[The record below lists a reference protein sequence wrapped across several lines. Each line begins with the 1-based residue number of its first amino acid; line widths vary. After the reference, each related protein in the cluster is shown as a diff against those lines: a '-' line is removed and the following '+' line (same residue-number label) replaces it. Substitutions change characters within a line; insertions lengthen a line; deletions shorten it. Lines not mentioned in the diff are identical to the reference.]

1 MAEKFNLMQM
11 LSERSKKEADE
22 TTQKEDELTNE
33 KMIMI
38 DVEDLVESKDNFYH
52 VDTKLKAS
60 IEYAGI
66 LQPLLVKELED
77 QEGKYLVLAGHN
89 RRLAVLELLKEG
101 KERFRKVPCVLK
113 EKTLEDKVALIMAN
127 RFRDKTDW
135 ERMNEAL
142 ETEEMAKELKEKLNL
157 PGKTRAIL
165 SELVGVS
172 ETQLGR
178 YKATYNNLIP
188 ELIEALK
195 QDKAPFNVLYEV
207 STLPEQWQRAAL
219 DTLRWENELTLQDVR
234 ELKRQE
240 KERRQIPGQQDLE
253 FEEPGE
259 PGEANGSEAAEEQT
273 EENLQED
280 DYQEQEEYEQDKEE
294 TKAEGSM
301 QDLHSALEAFA
312 EKVQKKIERSP
323 EIIEAT
329 EEALEN
335 FMTYYWGMN
344 NNGGTLD
351 GSNGFEGWYEA
362 TKEKIQINDEE
373 FHMIAEMTWKK
384 AAATLLDMINFE
396 KANYGKNEQNNET
409 VEILQ
414 TNKAAEPEQSE
425 LDTRHKIKIA
435 GSVFEDVRDGV
446 KPFELLK
453 NDRDYKIGQI
463 ILFREMVD
471 GEPTGRETEKE
482 ISYVTKSYAGLK
494 EGYCILGL
502 KDTEGAW

>member
-188 ELIEALK
+188 DLMEALK
-195 QDKAPFNVLYEV
+195 QDRVPFNVLYEV

-253 FEEPGE
+253 LEE
-259 PGEANGSEAAEEQT
+259 PGEANRSEEAEEQT

-280 DYQEQEEYEQDKEE
+280 DYQEQEEDEEE

-301 QDLHSALEAFA
+301 QDLHSALQAFA

-373 FHMIAEMTWKK
+373 FHMIVEMTWKK
-384 AAATLLDMINFE
+384 AAATLLDMINFD
-396 KANYGKNEQNNET
+396 KANYEKNEQNNET
-409 VEILQ
+409 VEIPQ
-414 TNKAAEPEQSE
+414 TNKAAEPGQGEA
-425 LDTRHKIKIA
+425 DTRHKIKIA
-435 GSVFEDVRDGV
+435 GSVFEDVRDGT

-453 NDRDYKIGQI
+453 NDRDYKVGEI
-463 ILFREMVD
+463 ILFREMTD

-482 ISYVTKSYAGLK
+482 ISYVTKGYAGLK

>member
-52 VDTKLKAS
+52 IDTKLKAS

-280 DYQEQEEYEQDKEE
+280 DYQEQEEYEQDEEE

-335 FMTYYWGMN
+335 FMT
-344 NNGGTLD
+344 
-351 GSNGFEGWYEA
+351 
-362 TKEKIQINDEE
+362 
-373 FHMIAEMTWKK
+373 
-384 AAATLLDMINFE
+384 AAALAFY
-396 KANYGKNEQNNET
+396 K
-409 VEILQ
+409 
-414 TNKAAEPEQSE
+414 
-425 LDTRHKIKIA
+425 
-435 GSVFEDVRDGV
+435 VF
-446 KPFELLK
+446 FSAHLSLS
-453 NDRDYKIGQI
+453 I
-463 ILFREMVD
+463 
-471 GEPTGRETEKE
+471 
-482 ISYVTKSYAGLK
+482 
-494 EGYCILGL
+494 CILL
-502 KDTEGAW
+502 PDADSTVF